1 MRANG
6 LIVED
11 FSRQYEIKVIRIR
24 QYIFCPQSGIE
35 FLLGLSGVISYL
47 PVRTPIQE
55 DLIYCEEIK
64 VTSRDVAWD
73 PNYDGFDKY

>member
-1 MRANG
+1 MG
-6 LIVED
+6 
-11 FSRQYEIKVIRIR
+11 IRIR

-55 DLIYCEEIK
+55 ELIYCEDIK
-64 VTSRDVAWD
+64 VTGRYVAWD